1 MEVDSRDLTF
11 HIPADKLGKIKF
23 KLGLVKT
30 QKAYGVRNLARV
42 VGTLQS
48 VRLAT
53 GRSCLMLLWLQRLTG
68 SDKALVTVTVILT
81 VTITVTVT
89 THHGAG
95 AGYAGEIIGPDTPL
109 QQL

>member
-1 MEVDSRDLTF
+1 
-11 HIPADKLGKIKF
+11 
-23 KLGLVKT
+23 
-30 QKAYGVRNLARV
+30 
-42 VGTLQS
+42 
-48 VRLAT
+48 
-53 GRSCLMLLWLQRLTG
+53 MLLWLQRLTG